1 MELVF
6 SQKRKQKI
14 IINWF
19 INVFQKDYANEVLS
33 YEYQLRRK
41 DQCKAKIKLD
51 LDDSII
57 AQLNEHTH
65 PPLPS
70 WSWIN

>member
-19 INVFQKDYANEVLS
+19 IYVFQKDYSKFVLS
-33 YEYQLRRK
+33 YEYELRRK
-41 DQCKAKIKLD
+41 GQCKAKNKLD
-51 LDDSII
+51 LDDNVI

-65 PPLPS
+65 PS
-70 WSWIN
+70 STS

>member
-65 PPLPS
+65 PSLPS

>member
-41 DQCKAKIKLD
+41 DQCKAKIKLN